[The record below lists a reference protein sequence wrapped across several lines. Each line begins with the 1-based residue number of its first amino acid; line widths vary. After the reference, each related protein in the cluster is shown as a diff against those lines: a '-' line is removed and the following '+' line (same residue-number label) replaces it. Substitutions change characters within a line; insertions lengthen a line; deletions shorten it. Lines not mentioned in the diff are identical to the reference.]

1 MITDSELDAL
11 LATPLPEA
19 DAGAFSVE
27 MMERIAEHEARPAR
41 IAAWVMAG
49 LFTLLTALT
58 LLFLAPLAH
67 MGAFGMFTL
76 PAILVALTLTLSF
89 TVLRSA
95 RA

>member
-1 MITDSELDAL
+1 MNDSELDTL
-11 LATPLPEA
+11 LATPLPDA

-41 IAAWVMAG
+41 IAAWIMAG
-49 LFTLLTALT
+49 LFTLLTALA
-58 LLFLAPLAH
+58 LLFLAPLVSA
-67 MGAFGMFTL
+67 GTFGMITL
-76 PAILVALTLTLSF
+76 PAILVALTLVLSF